1 MSSTIATALVVM
13 LLLLFIKV
21 PVFLSVIAGS
31 AIYFFLNPAVN
42 SMILAQ
48 RLVSAIQNPSLMAI
62 PFFVCAGVFMN
73 YSGVTR
79 RIMALCDVLTGRL
92 WGGLAQ
98 VNVLLSTLMGGL
110 SGSSLA
116 DAAMEARMLVPEM
129 EKKGMSKAFSSVV
142 TAASAMITPIIPPG
156 IAMILC
162 GSLANVSIGKLFVS
176 GIGVGILLC
185 AGEMITVSIIS
196 KRRGYAPS
204 RQSGMKWSEVAPV
217 IKESILPMC
226 LPIIIIG
233 GVRLGVFTA
242 TEAGAV
248 AAVYSVMLGLL
259 YKELDWQTI
268 RNGLKESVLSTASI
282 MLIIG
287 AASALSW
294 ILTKEQIPQMLT
306 QGMLAVSG
314 NKYVFLLLCNLF
326 LLFVG
331 MFIEGNA
338 AMIIL
343 VPLLFPIAQ
352 SYQINEIQF
361 LMMFIFN
368 MAIGS
373 MSPPMGTLMFV
384 VCGETKCKLKDFI
397 IESIPFYIVLLVEL
411 LALTFI
417 PFLTTGLVDLIY
429 EIGRAHV

>member
-13 LLLLFIKV
+13 LVLLFIKV

-196 KRRGYAPS
+196 KKRGYAPT
-204 RQSGMKWSEVAPV
+204 RQSRLNWGEAAPV
-217 IKESILPMC
+217 IKDSILPMC
-226 LPIIIIG
+226 LPVIIIG

-259 YKELDWQTI
+259 YRELDWKTI
-268 RNGLKESVLSTASI
+268 KNGLKEAVLSTASI

-397 IESIPFYIVLLVEL
+397 IESIPFYIVLIVEL

-417 PFLTTGLVDLIY
+417 PFMTTGLVDLIY
-429 EIGRAHV
+429 